1 MSAVKN
7 MQALQS
13 GRNMASAEVLWQAL
27 ETQRDCGINWQ
38 VLEAMDD
45 SLARL
50 LPFTRHTVKT
60 RTREGLFLL
69 NVYRKFCPVKCE
81 HMLNVL
87 EFPDVMQWLNDKG
100 YKRTHEEFLRRACS
114 YASAQQSLIYYAR

>member
-27 ETQRDCGINWQ
+27 ETQRDCGIDWQ

-45 SLARL
+45 TLARL
-50 LPFTRHTVKT
+50 LPFNRHTVKT

-69 NVYRKFCPVKCE
+69 NVYRKFCPDKCE
-81 HMLNVL
+81 YML
-87 EFPDVMQWLNDKG
+87 EQIGFPDVMQWLNDYG

-114 YASAQQSLIYYAR
+114 LASAQQSLIYYAR